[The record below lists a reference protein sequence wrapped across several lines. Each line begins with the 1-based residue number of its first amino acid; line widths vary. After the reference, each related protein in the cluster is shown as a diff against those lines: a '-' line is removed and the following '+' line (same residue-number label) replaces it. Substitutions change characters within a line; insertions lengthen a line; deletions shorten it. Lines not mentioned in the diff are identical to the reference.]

1 MKYYTSVTEFNCGV
15 DLHSRNMY
23 VCLMDRAG
31 KILVHQNIKNNDFAF
46 FLKRVEPYRHDLT
59 VTFESCFL
67 GAWFAD
73 LCEDHGLSHV
83 MAHAYYLHTIQ
94 GNKHKNDKED
104 CKELAD
110 CLRTNRIPPAY
121 VCPRDLRPIRAL
133 LRRRTTFVRHRS
145 QLLGFSMIDLMAHG
159 LETPQI
165 HARSRTRWCAA
176 LRAAYDEPFQK
187 ALTEANVAMVEHYN
201 RQIDLMEQKLV
212 RHASTVDSQDFRLLR
227 TIPGIGE
234 VLALT
239 ILYETIDPDR
249 FPSVRDYVSYS
260 RLAKGMEESGGKV
273 LGARGSKMGNPYLKW
288 AFMEAAC
295 LAKRSHPAFVQL
307 ARRLQK
313 KKTAKKLVNGI
324 LAAKIARAAYF
335 MLHNKTAFDPR
346 KLLKGVDPSSVAT
359 PDRRAQ
365 LGELPQPG
373 SRRLSLGATVPAALG
388 ASTSRAL

>member
-1 MKYYTSVTEFNCGV
+1 MKYYTSATQFNAGV

-31 KILVHQNIKNNDFAF
+31 KVLVHQNIKNNDFAF
-46 FLKRVEPYRHDLT
+46 FLKLVSPYRHDLT
-59 VTFESCFL
+59 VAFESCFL

-73 LCEDHGLSHV
+73 QCEDHGLNYV

-121 VCPRDLRPIRAL
+121 VCPRGIRPIRAL
-133 LRRRTTFVRHRS
+133 LRRRTTFVRNRS
-145 QLLGFSMIDLMAHG
+145 ALLGFSMIDLMAHG

-165 HARSRTRWCAA
+165 HSRSRTRWCAA
-176 LRAAYDEPFQK
+176 LRSSYDEPFQK
-187 ALTEANVAMVEHYN
+187 ALTEANVAMVEHFN

-212 RHASTVDSQDFRLLR
+212 RHASTVDSQAFRLLR

-249 FPSVRDYVSYS
+249 FPTVKDYISYC
-260 RLAKGMEESGGKV
+260 RLSKGTQESGGKV
-273 LGARGSKMGNPYLKW
+273 LGTRGSKMGNPYLKW

-295 LAKRSHPAFVQL
+295 LAKRSHPVFVQL

-335 MLHNKTAFDPR
+335 MLHNKTAFDPN
-346 KLLKGVDPSSVAT
+346 KLFQGNDRCPVAT
-359 PDRRAQ
+359 ADRRAQ
-365 LGELPQPG
+365 LGERPQPVK
-373 SRRLSLGATVPAALG
+373 RRLSLGSSVPAALG
-388 ASTSRAL
+388 ALTSRAL